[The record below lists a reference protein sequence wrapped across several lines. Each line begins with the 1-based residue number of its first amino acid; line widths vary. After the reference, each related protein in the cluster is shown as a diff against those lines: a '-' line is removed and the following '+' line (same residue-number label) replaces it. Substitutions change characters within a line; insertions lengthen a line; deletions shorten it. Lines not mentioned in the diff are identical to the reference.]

1 LRRKPDVPD
10 EFEYAVVRV
19 VPRVEREEF
28 LNAGIILYCP
38 KQDFLRI
45 AVDLN
50 ASCLSALDSSVS
62 TGDIEEHLRAFER
75 VCAGG
80 EQAGDIGTLPA
91 GERFRWL
98 TAPRSTIV
106 QTSPVHTGLCT
117 NAQETLEHLLSTLVQ
132 RDSTSG

>member
-1 LRRKPDVPD
+1 MPNNDL
-10 EFEYAVVRV
+10 FEYAIVRV

-38 KQDFLRI
+38 AQEFLRI
-45 AVDLN
+45 AYELN
-50 ASCLSALDSSVS
+50 EKRLRALSETVNIDEVQ
-62 TGDIEEHLRAFER
+62 EQLRAFEQ

-80 EQAGDIGTLPA
+80 EQAGAIGKLPP

-106 QTSPVHTGLCT
+106 QTSPVHTGLCG
-117 NAQETLEHLLSTLVQ
+117 NAEETLAHLLVTLVK
-132 RDSTSG
+132 